1 MYYRYGNPALGYGG
15 GGGGSSGGPG
25 GGAWMG
31 GSGFSSGEIICLF
44 IYSSNLSIYLSIYL
58 FI

>member
-44 IYSSNLSIYLSIYL
+44 IYSSNLSIYL

>member
-31 GSGFSSGEIICLF
+31 GSGFSSGEII
-44 IYSSNLSIYLSIYL
+44 YL